1 MWRAAALALG
11 LSLSLPAAAAAT
23 VPVDLELVLAV
34 DISGSVDEEEA
45 LLQRQGYVAALIHP
59 EVIAAITSGITGR
72 VAMTYIEWAGQ
83 NTQRVVVDWTAV
95 GDAETARD
103 FASAVASAPF
113 ATAHWTSISG
123 AIDFA
128 LPMFETNGYEGTRR
142 VIDLSGDGPNNS
154 GRLAPEARDAA
165 VAAGVVV
172 NGLPIINGRLSRWG
186 RIPPIAHLDRYYQDC
201 VIGGPGA
208 FIIVA
213 NGFED
218 FARAIRRKLIL
229 EIADRQPAPSEQRAS
244 ADTPRLWLAATD
256 PRPPCN
262 IGERQFEMQMQEM
275 N

>member
-1 MWRAAALALG
+1 MWRAAALAFG
-11 LSLSLPAAAAAT
+11 LSLSLPAAAVAS
-23 VPVDLELVLAV
+23 VPVDLELVLAI

-45 LLQRQGYVAALIHP
+45 QLQRHGYVAALVHP
-59 EVIAAITSGITGR
+59 EVVAAIQSGITGR

-83 NTQRVVVDWTAV
+83 NTQRVVVGWTV
-95 GDAETARD
+95 VSDAESARG
-103 FASAVASAPF
+103 FAAAIAAAPS

-128 LPMFETNGYEGTRR
+128 LPMFETNEYEGTRR
-142 VIDLSGDGPNNS
+142 VIDISGDGPNNS
-154 GRLAPEARDAA
+154 GRLAPQARDAA

-186 RIPPIAHLDRYYQDC
+186 RIPPIAHLDWYYQDC

-213 NGFED
+213 NGFAD
-218 FARAIRRKLIL
+218 FARAVRRKLIL
-229 EIADRQPAPSEQRAS
+229 EIADRQPAPAEQRAA
-244 ADTPRLWLAATD
+244 ADLPRLWLAATD

-262 IGERQFEMQMQEM
+262 IGERQFELQMQEM